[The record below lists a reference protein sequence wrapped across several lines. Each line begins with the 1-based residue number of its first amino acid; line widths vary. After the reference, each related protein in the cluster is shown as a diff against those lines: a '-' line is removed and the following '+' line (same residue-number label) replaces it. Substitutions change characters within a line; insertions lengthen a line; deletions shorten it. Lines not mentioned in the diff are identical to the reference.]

1 MERTLVLL
9 KPDAVQRGLVG
20 EIMSRLERRGLK
32 FVGVKLMKVGDDLAR
47 RHYAE
52 HEGKPFFDR
61 LVRFVTSSP
70 VIAMVL
76 EGENAV
82 GLVRSTMGVT
92 DPKDSPAGTIRGD
105 LAISIDSNLVHGS
118 DSVES
123 AEREIELFFS
133 PGEIVGYS
141 RDADRWITES

>member
-9 KPDAVQRGLVG
+9 KPDAIQRGLVG

-32 FVGVKLMKVGDDLAR
+32 FVGVKLMKVSDDLAR
-47 RHYAE
+47 RHYGE
-52 HEGKPFFDR
+52 HEGKPFFSG
-61 LVRFVTSSP
+61 LVRFMTSSP
-70 VIAMVL
+70 LIAMVL

-82 GLVRSTMGVT
+82 GLVRSTIGAT
-92 DPKDSPAGTIRGD
+92 DPRDSPAGTIRGD

-133 PGEIVGYS
+133 PGEIVGYG
-141 RDADRWITES
+141 RDVD